1 MGDRLIR
8 VICHDA
14 EIKFTAVRTT
24 GLVERAR
31 QIHKTLPVATAALGR
46 TLSAASMMGREL
58 KDDNGSVTLQIKGN
72 GPLGTITAVGDCD
85 GCVRGYL
92 QNPAVD
98 LPLKP
103 DGHLDVGGAVGRGY
117 LMVIKDIG
125 VGEPFTGTTA
135 LHNGEIAEDITKY
148 FAESEQVPSAVA
160 LGVLVD
166 TDQSVR
172 QAGGYIVQLMPGATD
187 EDITR
192 LEQNIAQAG
201 AVTTMLENGM
211 DLEDIARAV
220 LCGFDI
226 EVLEE
231 AEIAYRCGC
240 THAKVTRALISLG
253 KDELT
258 RLRDEEDGIE
268 VTCQFCDRV
277 YHLFRADIDV
287 LLTAATA
294 REQNKREGAES

>member
-1 MGDRLIR
+1 MSDTLIR

-14 EIKFTAVRTT
+14 EIKFMAVRTT
-24 GLVERAR
+24 ETVERAR
-31 QIHKTLPVATAALGR
+31 QIHRTLPLATAALGR
-46 TLSAASMMGREL
+46 TLTAASMMGREL
-58 KDDNGSVTLQIKGN
+58 KDENGSVTLQVKGN

-92 QNPAVD
+92 QNPAAE
-98 LPLKP
+98 LPLQEN
-103 DGHLDVGGAVGRGY
+103 GHLDVGTGVGRGY

-148 FAESEQVPSAVA
+148 FAESEQIPSAVA

-172 QAGGYIVQLMPGATD
+172 QAGGYIVQLMPGAAD
-187 EDITR
+187 ADITR
-192 LEQNIAQAG
+192 LEQNIAKAG
-201 AVTTMLENGM
+201 AFTTMLEKGM
-211 DLEDIARAV
+211 SLEDIAHAV
-220 LCGFDI
+220 LDGFDI
-226 EVLEE
+226 EILERTPVS
-231 AEIAYRCGC
+231 YRCAC

-253 KDELT
+253 KEELT

-268 VTCQFCDRV
+268 VTCQFCDKKYKLTRE
-277 YHLFRADIDV
+277 DIDV
-287 LLTAATA
+287 LHIAATA
-294 REQNKREGAES
+294 KDEKND

>member
-1 MGDRLIR
+1 MSDKLIR
-8 VICHDA
+8 VICRDA

-24 GLVERAR
+24 ELVERAR
-31 QIHKTLPVATAALGR
+31 QIHRTLPLATAALGR

-58 KDDNGSVTLQIKGN
+58 KDDNGSVTIQVKGN

-103 DGHLDVGGAVGRGY
+103 DGHLDVGSGVGRGY

-166 TDQSVR
+166 TDQSVK
-172 QAGGYIVQLMPGATD
+172 QSGGYVVQLMPGATD

-192 LEQNIAQAG
+192 LEQNIAKAG
-201 AVTTMLENGM
+201 AMTSMLADGM

-220 LCGFDI
+220 LDGFDI
-226 EVLEE
+226 EILEDVPVS
-231 AEIAYRCGC
+231 YRCGC

-253 KDELT
+253 KEELT

-268 VTCQFCDRV
+268 VTCQFCDKV
-277 YHLFRADIDV
+277 YNLSRDDIDV

-294 REQNKREGAES
+294 REQQNS

>member
-1 MGDRLIR
+1 MSDKLIR
-8 VICHDA
+8 VICRDA

-24 GLVERAR
+24 ELVERAR
-31 QIHKTLPVATAALGR
+31 QIHRTLPLATAALGR

-58 KDDNGSVTLQIKGN
+58 KDDNGSVTIQVKGN

-103 DGHLDVGGAVGRGY
+103 DGHLDVGSGVGRGY

-166 TDQSVR
+166 TDQSVK
-172 QAGGYIVQLMPGATD
+172 QSGGYMVQLMPGATD

-192 LEQNIAQAG
+192 LEQNIAKAG
-201 AVTTMLENGM
+201 AMTSMLADGM

-220 LCGFDI
+220 LDSFDI
-226 EVLEE
+226 EILEDVPVS
-231 AEIAYRCGC
+231 YRCGC

-253 KDELT
+253 KEELT

-268 VTCQFCDRV
+268 VTCQFCDKV
-277 YHLFRADIDV
+277 YNLSRDDIDV

-294 REQNKREGAES
+294 REQQNS

>member
-1 MGDRLIR
+1 MSDKLIR
-8 VICHDA
+8 VICRDA

-24 GLVERAR
+24 ELVERAR
-31 QIHKTLPVATAALGR
+31 QIHRTLPLATAALGR

-58 KDDNGSVTLQIKGN
+58 KDDNGSVTIQVKGN

-103 DGHLDVGGAVGRGY
+103 DGHLDVGSGVGRGY

-166 TDQSVR
+166 TDQSVK
-172 QAGGYIVQLMPGATD
+172 QSGGYVVQLMPGATD

-192 LEQNIAQAG
+192 LEQNIAKAG
-201 AVTTMLENGM
+201 AMTSMLADGM

-220 LCGFDI
+220 LDSFDI
-226 EVLEE
+226 EILEDVPVS
-231 AEIAYRCGC
+231 YRCGC

-253 KDELT
+253 KEELT

-268 VTCQFCDRV
+268 VTCQFCDKV
-277 YHLFRADIDV
+277 YNLSRDDIDV

-294 REQNKREGAES
+294 REQQNS